1 MDEQAIN
8 NGPVQPASTEVT
20 PETPATQPELS
31 AENLQQRQQ
40 QIDPETQAPQPGA
53 STEDLQQRIQEIE
66 QESASYKDQYLR
78 ATAEMRNYKR
88 RIEQERGD
96 LIRNAGA
103 GVLMKILP
111 ILDDFDLAMAHV
123 PEEIAANP
131 WFNGIKLVQSKL
143 QAVLEGEGVKPI
155 QALGTA
161 FDPNF
166 HEAVMH
172 EPAGADQAGKVT
184 AELRR
189 GYTLHDRVI
198 RPALVKVGEG

>member
-1 MDEQAIN
+1 MEEQVVN
-8 NGPVQPASTEVT
+8 NGEMTADAM
-20 PETPATQPELS
+20 ATQ
-31 AENLQQRQQ
+31 AEMSM
-40 QIDPETQAPQPGA
+40 GA
-53 STEDLQQRIQEIE
+53 EAAAGDLQQQLQQAM

-88 RIEQERGD
+88 RVEQDRAD

-103 GVLMKILP
+103 GVLMKLIP

-123 PEEIAANP
+123 PDEIAASP
-131 WFNGIKLVQSKL
+131 WFNGIKLVQTKL

-155 QALGTA
+155 EALGQT

-172 EPAGADQAGKVT
+172 EAAGPDQAGKVT

-198 RPALVKVGEG
+198 RPTMVKVGEG